1 MWVILANF
9 LKKKSEWSMPV
20 YFVKPGHD
28 LQDLHSS
35 GVIAVRVYWFIVTGV
50 GALYIRR
57 RPRVR
62 VEPIQSGGGQE
73 R

>member
-1 MWVILANF
+1 MKENLFVGHKAITCICAN
-9 LKKKSEWSMPV
+9 M
-20 YFVKPGHD
+20 
-28 LQDLHSS
+28 
-35 GVIAVRVYWFIVTGV
+35 TGV

>member
-1 MWVILANF
+1 MYLC
-9 LKKKSEWSMPV
+9 L
-20 YFVKPGHD
+20 
-28 LQDLHSS
+28 LT
-35 GVIAVRVYWFIVTGV
+35 VTGV

-73 R
+73 RYRKPQSKLIIKIIIIIIITLFKCRMCLALLC